1 MIGWNKGTLTILS
14 NRRWPSTSWWSQ
26 TTRRPRPRRRKRPSH
41 PRPPATR
48 RSPAS
53 SKISLILPLPW
64 KCVSTD
70 PRIRTSK
77 GLSGAFAPKY
87 TGIEAILSGINLVTF
102 LVSIPSS
109 FPPKYASQTHQF
121 RERSTNNF
129 FIPPRAVR
137 MYDLWP
143 CPLFVIFLKLLQLV
157 ISCNI
162 FHISIWPRMALR
174 PPCSIKSLSFDY
186 E

>member
-1 MIGWNKGTLTILS
+1 MEDVHSAEIQVPHTLTKLS
-14 NRRWPSTSWWSQ
+14 THRWPSTSWWSQ
-26 TTRRPRPRRRKRPSH
+26 TTRRPRPRRRRRPSH

-109 FPPKYASQTHQF
+109 FPPKCITNTSIQ
-121 RERSTNNF
+121 REKHKQLFHSPSGCENVWPLTL
-129 FIPPRAVR
+129 PPVCYFSKIVAIG
-137 MYDLWP
+137 D
-143 CPLFVIFLKLLQLV
+143 FLQHF
-157 ISCNI
+157 S
-162 FHISIWPRMALR
+162 
-174 PPCSIKSLSFDY
+174 Y
-186 E
+186 